1 MVKQLPSLNVGEAIL
16 TGLMTNVPTLVKID
30 EFKGRRHGGDLDVVS
45 ILANFKEDEAEE
57 IKKQEEDSFN
67 LGYDY

>member
-1 MVKQLPSLNVGEAIL
+1 
-16 TGLMTNVPTLVKID
+16 MTNVPTLVKID

-45 ILANFKEDEAEE
+45 ILASFKEDEAEE
-57 IKKQEEDSFN
+57 IRKQEEDSLN

>member
-1 MVKQLPSLNVGEAIL
+1 MNLKAADMVETWMLCL
-16 TGLMTNVPTLVKID
+16 
-30 EFKGRRHGGDLDVVS
+30 

>member
-1 MVKQLPSLNVGEAIL
+1 MNLKAAD
-16 TGLMTNVPTLVKID
+16 M
-30 EFKGRRHGGDLDVVS
+30 DVVS